1 MKDYLK
7 LGAAFL
13 IIVALFTLSTK
24 LLTNGVNEGVDKYE
38 RKVGERVVLKTD
50 TLMII
55 DYSLF
60 KSNFTLEDGR
70 EISFDLVDKLECVG
84 K

>member
-7 LGAAFL
+7 LGAAIL
-13 IIVALFTLSTK
+13 IVAVLFTLSTK
-24 LLTNGVNEGVDKYE
+24 LLTDGVNEEVAKYE
-38 RKVGERVVLKTD
+38 NKVGERVVLKTD

-55 DYSLF
+55 DYSLL
-60 KSNFTLEDGR
+60 KNNFTLEDGR